1 MLCGLNQSELIG
13 EPILLWL
20 NMFQPIRLWTS
31 SLQSLLLSGLTRFSS
46 SSQEWFIWVETWE
59 SALQEALL
67 KQGWTSRRRWSSCV
81 ALKPFWNP
89 FETLLPLRWGSSAL
103 AVILILTMTIVAG
116 TDFKALQSKAPRFV
130 RILRDILYGRTWQIS
145 YDIYDLLSLK
155 SRWFYP
161 PQHHRGDFI
170 QCPVHAMPFCCMF
183 LVCHFWGIAFSAFC
197 TSRVWT

>member
-1 MLCGLNQSELIG
+1 MITSEKGCDGWAKSGNNLVTVFGVLSISIYGMLCGLNQSELIG

-20 NMFQPIRLWTS
+20 NMFQLIRLWTS

-89 FETLLPLRWGSSAL
+89 FAL
-103 AVILILTMTIVAG
+103 A
-116 TDFKALQSKAPRFV
+116 
-130 RILRDILYGRTWQIS
+130 LR
-145 YDIYDLLSLK
+145 LLSAGRH
-155 SRWFYP
+155 SHFDHDDCCR
-161 PQHHRGDFI
+161 HRLQGAPK
-170 QCPVHAMPFCCMF
+170 Q
-183 LVCHFWGIAFSAFC
+183 SAKIC
-197 TSRVWT
+197 TYT